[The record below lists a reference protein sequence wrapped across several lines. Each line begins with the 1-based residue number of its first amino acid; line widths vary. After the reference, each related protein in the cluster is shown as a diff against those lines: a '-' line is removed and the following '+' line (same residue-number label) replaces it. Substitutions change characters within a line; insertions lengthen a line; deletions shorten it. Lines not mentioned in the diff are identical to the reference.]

1 MLKRTHLEQRMLD
14 VVRNLSVGEVISYA
28 DVAARAGRPG
38 ASRAAGRVLSKGD
51 DKIPWWRVVYSNGRL
66 PACNPAV
73 QRQRL
78 EDEGVEL
85 VNDQV
90 VAAPLGRFER

>member
-1 MLKRTHLEQRMLD
+1 MPKLTLLEQRMLD
-14 VVRNLSVGEVISYA
+14 AVGNLCVGEVISYA

-51 DKIPWWRVVYSNGRL
+51 DRIPWWRVVYSDGRL

-73 QRQRL
+73 QKQRL
-78 EDEGVEL
+78 ENEGVEL
-85 VNDQV
+85 VNNKV